1 MKRTMTRL
9 AALLLALALLLAG
22 CAAPADG
29 GTPSDA
35 GASSENTDQSSGGAA
50 SQPDASMT
58 AEEARLLERTG
69 ILEGGLIEISSEEAS
84 QINQAVAGMWAAYVA
99 GSTGEDP
106 LVRSRDWSAYTSSLG
121 RENLSRREAAFYD
134 RLDKLCLKY
143 ISTSGLDG
151 VKYDYS
157 DGGVYYA
164 TESVKYSD
172 LGLSKGQAKDVLT
185 WFAYNHPQYYFLQG
199 WALSNSDSLFPC
211 LYDFMADGEDRAEIT
226 NALFDKLEDWVR
238 TVAASAASP
247 YEKELDANNLICE
260 SAAYNHDALLE
271 GHDDEIWLC
280 QSLYSTVMLENTVC
294 AGYAKTFCA
303 MMSALGVDATAALST
318 NHAWNV
324 VRCDDGNCYAVDVCW
339 NDTDGQPAY
348 QNDFLNVGEKIMRV
362 SNSRK
367 EAHTYQDEFVQWIPS
382 IAEDDYDPSAS
393 SAAPEELAAPGNI
406 QAAPTGEDTAEVTWD
421 DVSSATGF
429 EMCLYTDST
438 CQTMKQ
444 TLPRTKDERFVTLM
458 NLTAGTSIYMG
469 VRSVRNVNGTEAY
482 SDWAN
487 FSYTHTASAPSGG
500 AATLAAPT
508 DIRINNKSRENF
520 LFVEWTAV
528 KGEDITYDCRVFLDP
543 EYTMEAV
550 PEENT
555 EWTHEMFID
564 QVFKP
569 GQTYYVCV
577 RTVQGDHVSDWAYA
591 EVTIPGGCS
600 IQDGKPA
607 APANIKAVLT
617 EEASEVMLAWDPVP
631 GASVYELCAYTDSTC
646 TQIMEGCLYTE
657 PADEGES
664 FYWTGLSVGQTYYFG
679 IRAGKDAGGETIYS
693 DWVNLS
699 YTHMGDAAS
708 QMPAAP
714 TNIKVTPSGER
725 SAVVTWD
732 LVSGAEEYELCLYT
746 DSSYTTIKS
755 ITSCASQASLS
766 QITGVLS
773 MGLRTVMEVNGEKVY
788 SDWVHFSYPENA

>member
-1 MKRTMTRL
+1 
-9 AALLLALALLLAG
+9 
-22 CAAPADG
+22 
-29 GTPSDA
+29 
-35 GASSENTDQSSGGAA
+35 
-50 SQPDASMT
+50 
-58 AEEARLLERTG
+58 
-69 ILEGGLIEISSEEAS
+69 
-84 QINQAVAGMWAAYVA
+84 
-99 GSTGEDP
+99 
-106 LVRSRDWSAYTSSLG
+106 
-121 RENLSRREAAFYD
+121 
-134 RLDKLCLKY
+134 
-143 ISTSGLDG
+143 
-151 VKYDYS
+151 
-157 DGGVYYA
+157 
-164 TESVKYSD
+164 
-172 LGLSKGQAKDVLT
+172 
-185 WFAYNHPQYYFLQG
+185 
-199 WALSNSDSLFPC
+199 
-211 LYDFMADGEDRAEIT
+211 MADGEDRAEIT

-247 YEKELDANNLICE
+247 YEKELAANNLICK

-271 GHDDEIWLC
+271 GHDDEIWIC

-303 MMSALGVDATAALST
+303 MMAALGVDATAALST

-348 QNDFLNVGEKIMRV
+348 RNDFLNVGEKIMRV

-367 EAHTYQDEFVQWIPS
+367 EAHTYQDEFVQWIPP

-393 SAAPEELAAPGNI
+393 S
-406 QAAPTGEDTAEVTWD
+406 PTGEDTAEVTWD
-421 DVSSATGF
+421 DVPSATGF

-458 NLTAGTSIYMG
+458 NLTAGTSTYMG

-508 DIRINNKSRENF
+508 NIRINNKSRENF

-591 EVTIPGGCS
+591 EVTIPGGSS
-600 IQDGKPA
+600 IQDGK
-607 APANIKAVLT
+607 
-617 EEASEVMLAWDPVP
+617 
-631 GASVYELCAYTDSTC
+631 
-646 TQIMEGCLYTE
+646 
-657 PADEGES
+657 
-664 FYWTGLSVGQTYYFG
+664 
-679 IRAGKDAGGETIYS
+679 
-693 DWVNLS
+693 
-699 YTHMGDAAS
+699 
-708 QMPAAP
+708 PAAP

-732 LVSGAEEYELCLYT
+732 LGSGAKEYELCLYT
-746 DSSYTTIKS
+746 DSSYTTINS

-766 QITGVLS
+766 EITGVLS

-788 SDWVHFSYPENA
+788 SDWVHFSYPENP